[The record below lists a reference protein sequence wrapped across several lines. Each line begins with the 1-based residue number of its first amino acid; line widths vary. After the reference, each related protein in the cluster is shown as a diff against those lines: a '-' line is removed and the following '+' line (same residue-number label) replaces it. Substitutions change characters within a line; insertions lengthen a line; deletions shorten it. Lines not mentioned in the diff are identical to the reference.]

1 MNLPSEFELNGVL
14 VPVDF
19 SESSRRAVHYALS
32 LARPFDAE
40 IRLLHVVEALFLPPD
55 AEVVDLAAFAAT
67 LNNEAAKCLS
77 KLREE
82 VAARGPATEE
92 LRAGTPYREIVDAA
106 RERNADLIIMGT
118 RGRTGLAG
126 MLMGST
132 AERVMH
138 HAPCPVLVVREPSQ
152 VSGAETRNEQP
163 ESYAT
168 TP

>member
-1 MNLPSEFELNGVL
+1 MDVPAHSKLKRVL

-19 SESSRRAVHYALS
+19 SEPSRKALDYALS

-40 IRLLHVVEALFLPPD
+40 VRLLHVVEALVLPPD
-55 AEVVDLAAFAAT
+55 VEVLDLEAFAAT
-67 LNNEAAKCLS
+67 LNSEAAKCLS
-77 KLREE
+77 KWREE
-82 VAARGPATEE
+82 VAARGPVTEE

-106 RERNADLIIMGT
+106 RERNTDLIIMGT

-126 MLMGST
+126 VLMGST

-138 HAPCPVLVVREPSQ
+138 HAPCPVLVVRERSQ
-152 VSGAETRNEQP
+152 VSDAESRNEQP
-163 ESYAT
+163 EKYAT